1 MFDTKIRSAIDK
13 PMRLIARAAS
23 MCGMQADHVTWL
35 GFITGISAGVAIM
48 FGAFHWALFLLIFS
62 RFCDGLDGTIARLTK
77 PTDKGAFL
85 DIALDFLFYSFVPFS
100 FAIYD
105 AANALA
111 AAFLIF
117 SFVGTGTSFLAYAII
132 AEKNNITPSPDKGIY
147 YLGGLTEGAE
157 TILLLCAFCIWPQSF
172 IPLAVLFGMLCL
184 LTTAIRLYRGMNDFD
199 DA

>member
-1 MFDTKIRSAIDK
+1 MFDTKIRSVIDK
-13 PMRLIARAAS
+13 PMRLIARAVS
-23 MCGMQADHVTWL
+23 MCGLQADHVTWI
-35 GFITGISAGVAIM
+35 GFITGISAGFAIM
-48 FGAFHWALFLLIFS
+48 IGAFHWALFLLIFS

-77 PTDKGAFL
+77 PKDKGAFL

-105 AANALA
+105 SANALA

-132 AEKNNITPSPDKGIY
+132 AEKKNITPSSNKGIY

-157 TILLLCAFCIWPQSF
+157 TILLLCAFCIWPQYF
-172 IPLAVLFGMLCL
+172 LPLAVFFGILCL
-184 LTTAIRLYRGMNDFD
+184 ITTAIRLYRGMNDFN